1 MQMPPVTIKIPKLTR
16 RWGFGETKYKEEK
29 SIANIA
35 TETLTRD
42 STRKRLKRLKRL
54 IIDSSSSDHSES
66 NLQNDNKITIQVT
79 TKRFDSVVLASLP
92 LQRNNNDNN
101 NNSNNV

>member
-42 STRKRLKRLKRL
+42 STRKRLKR
-54 IIDSSSSDHSES
+54 DSSSSDHSES